1 MTNIL
6 RSHPLLLY
14 FILAFALFWACI
26 GLGFMDRFH
35 FWVPIL
41 GAFAPALAAIVVSG
55 FETGEHEVRALLR
68 RLGEWRVG
76 FGWYLVVLGLPFA
89 EDLFAAGLASA
100 TGVFSAARIPPI
112 LPVLP
117 ALWVVFLFAAG
128 EEVGWRGFAL
138 PRLLVSRTAVAASL
152 MLGAVHTAWHW
163 PVILLPHQYLSD
175 VPLFPWS
182 VFVLSEAIVFTWI
195 FQNTRGSVLMA
206 TLYHGSS
213 NIGMILYGGIDP
225 AWAPWLKCSIS
236 TLVALG
242 LLMWAG
248 PNLRRERR
256 ETAPAGGAV
265 QQLDDADKGTSLD
278 QVDTSA

>member
-1 MTNIL
+1 MTNVL

-89 EDLFAAGLASA
+89 EDLFAAGLASV

-117 ALWVVFLFAAG
+117 AMWVVFLFAAG

-225 AWAPWLKCSIS
+225 AWAPWFKCSTS

-256 ETAPAGGAV
+256 ETTPAGGSRPTT
-265 QQLDDADKGTSLD
+265 G
-278 QVDTSA
+278 